1 MSNYRKRRSYPGNYS
16 KPKGRKSSGKQFI
29 KIIAIGLAAI
39 ACISLASSLLSRSS
53 DETKPPDSVVEPTE
67 PVEPVIESGYL
78 LYQLAENGGKKYLNI
93 RDSSTGGSLKTKADD
108 ACFYTWN
115 ADYNTLVS
123 DTGRFL
129 CIFDDLDDTVFR
141 TYLLRPDVRVAQFVL
156 NDTIV
161 EGQSCP
167 LEEGKAY
174 FLIGFNGLEQ
184 CYYVGTTLDGEF
196 LSTINFDEACPVYV
210 EYVTRQVAS

>member
-1 MSNYRKRRSYPGNYS
+1 MSNYKKRRH
-16 KPKGRKSSGKQFI
+16 SSGSYSPPPKKENTFA
-29 KIIAIGLAAI
+29 KIVKGVAITMAI
-39 ACISLASSLLSRSS
+39 FACISLTSSLLSRSS

-78 LYQLAENGGKKYLNI
+78 LYQLDEYGGKKYLNI

-108 ACFYTWN
+108 ACLFTWN
-115 ADYNTLVS
+115 ADYNTLLT

-129 CIFDDLDDTVFR
+129 SYHSDSAFR
-141 TYLLRPDVRVAQFVL
+141 TYKLSFDSVPVQFFH

-174 FLIGFNGLEQ
+174 FLVGSYELGL
-184 CYYVGTTLDGEF
+184 YYYFGNTDSGKFSATL
-196 LSTINFDEACPVYV
+196 NFVDACPVYV

>member
-1 MSNYRKRRSYPGNYS
+1 MSKYKRSRRSSGGYS
-16 KPKGRKSSGKQFI
+16 PPPKKENTFA
-29 KIIAIGLAAI
+29 KIVKGVAITMAI
-39 ACISLASSLLSRSS
+39 FAGISLASSLLSRSS

-129 CIFDDLDDTVFR
+129 CIADDTVFR

-174 FLIGFNGLEQ
+174 FLIGLNGLEQ
-184 CYYVGTTLDGEF
+184 CYYVGTTVGGEF
-196 LSTINFDEACPVYV
+196 IASPNSDDACPVYV

>member
-1 MSNYRKRRSYPGNYS
+1 MSNYKKRRASPGNYF
-16 KPKGRKSSGKQFI
+16 KPKGRKSSGKQVI

-129 CIFDDLDDTVFR
+129 CVSDEVTFR
-141 TYLLRPDVRVAQFVL
+141 TYLLRPDVRVVQFVL

-174 FLIGFNGLEQ
+174 FLIGLNGLEQ
-184 CYYVGTTLDGEF
+184 CYYVGTTVGGEF
-196 LSTINFDEACPVYV
+196 IASPNSDDACPVYV

>member
-1 MSNYRKRRSYPGNYS
+1 MSNYKKRRASPGNYF
-16 KPKGRKSSGKQFI
+16 KPKGRKSSGKQVI

-53 DETKPPDSVVEPTE
+53 DESKPPDSVVEPTE

-129 CIFDDLDDTVFR
+129 CVSDSVSFR

-174 FLIGFNGLEQ
+174 FLIGFIGLEQ
-184 CYYVGTTLDGEF
+184 CYYDGTTTDGA
-196 LSTINFDEACPVYV
+196 FDYSLNSDDACPVYV
-210 EYVTRQVAS
+210 EYVTRQVVS

>member
-1 MSNYRKRRSYPGNYS
+1 MSNYKKRRASPGNYF
-16 KPKGRKSSGKQFI
+16 KPKGRKSSGKQVI

-129 CIFDDLDDTVFR
+129 CIADDTVFR
-141 TYLLRPDVRVAQFVL
+141 TYLLRPDVRVVQFVL

-174 FLIGFNGLEQ
+174 FLIGLNGLEQ
-184 CYYVGTTLDGEF
+184 CYYVGTTVGGEF
-196 LSTINFDEACPVYV
+196 IASPNSDDACPVYV